1 LISIIAPCLNEEGN
15 VISLFQRIEKALGA
29 IEYELIF
36 VNDGSTDLTQIQIE
50 DLLQKNL
57 TKIQLVNHPQN
68 LGISQS
74 WASGLKVAKGDITC
88 LIDSDLQN
96 PPESIPTLLLALD
109 ESQSDFAQ
117 AVRSSIGRVKDQRL
131 FLSRGLNS
139 LLNFCFRQKAKDS
152 KSGFILGRTQFL
164 RLVVDTRPEVKH
176 FQTFLGVAVR
186 SLGFRV
192 VEVETLFE
200 SRQVGASF
208 MSGLKSIRVSVEA
221 LLDFPKA
228 FAKYR
233 KRPVVRVSNIDF
245 GDFKLNL
252 GFFQNLRFNLFFN
265 SMPIHKWIIRKP
277 AKEYYFW
284 LKSTEFAS
292 REKLDLLQTERL
304 QKLMN
309 HVYHHVPYYKK
320 IFQDNGIKPNEIR
333 TVEDLGR
340 LPLLSKKDVRGNI
353 HFALFSEFHNKREM
367 LRINTSGSTGEPFVC
382 YADKFQLEMRF
393 ATTLRALEMSGW
405 KFGQKQLRLWHQT
418 LGMSRSQVVREK
430 IDAIFMRRKFIPAFE
445 ISDESVKDLITS
457 INAYKPTLID
467 GYAESL
473 NYIASFTNFNL
484 DWKPKA
490 LMSSAQQLTPATRSA
505 IENLFG
511 AKVLD
516 KYGSREFSGIAYQ
529 CLEGTNHHIQDESY
543 IVELLVDGRPAL
555 PGEIGEIV
563 ITDLNNYSVP
573 LIRYRIGDLAQCI
586 QQNTCACGRN
596 HKTIGEI
603 TGRTQALIACGNGVW
618 LPGTFFAHYFKD
630 FDFALK
636 HYQIYQERYG
646 EFLIRIV
653 PTTLFNKSIS
663 DQILTGLMKYAG
675 EETEMSIQL
684 VTEIPL
690 VKTGKRTPVIS
701 LLNKDFQ
708 DIKPEELFQ
717 N

>member
-1 LISIIAPCLNEEGN
+1 
-15 VISLFQRIEKALGA
+15 V
-29 IEYELIF
+29 
-36 VNDGSTDLTQIQIE
+36 T
-50 DLLQKNL
+50 
-57 TKIQLVNHPQN
+57 
-68 LGISQS
+68 
-74 WASGLKVAKGDITC
+74 ASC
-88 LIDSDLQN
+88 
-96 PPESIPTLLLALD
+96 
-109 ESQSDFAQ
+109 
-117 AVRSSIGRVKDQRL
+117 
-131 FLSRGLNS
+131 
-139 LLNFCFRQKAKDS
+139 
-152 KSGFILGRTQFL
+152 
-164 RLVVDTRPEVKH
+164 RP
-176 FQTFLGVAVR
+176 L
-186 SLGFRV
+186 
-192 VEVETLFE
+192 
-200 SRQVGASF
+200 
-208 MSGLKSIRVSVEA
+208 
-221 LLDFPKA
+221 
-228 FAKYR
+228 
-233 KRPVVRVSNIDF
+233 
-245 GDFKLNL
+245 
-252 GFFQNLRFNLFFN
+252 
-265 SMPIHKWIIRKP
+265 
-277 AKEYYFW
+277 
-284 LKSTEFAS
+284 
-292 REKLDLLQTERL
+292 
-304 QKLMN
+304 
-309 HVYHHVPYYKK
+309 PYYKK

-418 LGMSRSQVVREK
+418 LGMSKSQVVREK

-445 ISDESVKDLITS
+445 ISDESVKHLITS

-490 LMSSAQQLTPATRSA
+490 LMSSAQQLTPATRDA

-646 EFLIRIV
+646 EFLVRIV